1 METREPGRY
10 LNGNGDFGKLLVAS
24 AAAVGTVTSHR
35 ECCES
40 RMRERA
46 REQGG
51 PGTLTDDLALSDS
64 SAAGAAEATA
74 SGVSLAE
81 LAARYKLRPSAA
93 RPGVFAYAVQL
104 WERRHFI
111 MGFATARN
119 IAMYTEA
126 RLGQLWQVLTPLL
139 NAAVYYLIFGKILD
153 TSRGVPN
160 FIGFLITGI
169 FIWNFTQR
177 SFITA
182 SRVMPDSL
190 PLIRALPF
198 PRACLPIGYVVI
210 ELQQLAM
217 SMIILIAIVLGTGE
231 PLTWYWLL
239 AIPALALQAVFNTG
253 MSLFLARLGAGAD
266 DFGQLMP
273 FLVRTWMYASGV
285 MYSISTVSSLK
296 HYPAIRYLLEINP
309 AAVFITL
316 VRNAI
321 LRSQR
326 LAAPGSQP
334 YNPVKCDLYNNHL
347 SDSHY
352 LYYSAYCHAQVSTS
366 QYWLYGAGWAVLA
379 MVVGFVFF
387 WQAETRYGRG

>member
-1 METREPGRY
+1 
-10 LNGNGDFGKLLVAS
+10 
-24 AAAVGTVTSHR
+24 
-35 ECCES
+35 
-40 RMRERA
+40 MRERA
-46 REQGG
+46 RQQGG
-51 PGTLTDDLALSDS
+51 PGTLTDDLAVSDS
-64 SAAGAAEATA
+64 SAQDTAAEAA
-74 SGVSLAE
+74 SGESLAE
-81 LAARYKLRPSAA
+81 LAAKYKLRPSAA
-93 RPGVFAYAVQL
+93 RPGVFAYAAQL

-119 IAMYTEA
+119 VAMYTEA

-160 FIGFLITGI
+160 FIAFLITGI

-198 PRACLPIGYVVI
+198 PRGCLPIGYVLI

-217 SMIILIAIVLGTGE
+217 SMIILIAIVLGTRE

-253 MSLFLARLGAGAD
+253 MALFLARLGAGAD

-285 MYSISTVSSLK
+285 MFSIQTVSSLRN
-296 HYPAIRYLLEINP
+296 HPTLTYLLQINP
-309 AAVFITL
+309 AAVYISL

-321 LRSQR
+321 LSSQR
-326 LAAPGSQP
+326 AAWPGSKP
-334 YNPVKCDLYNNHL
+334 YNADLCHL
-347 SDSHY
+347 YHTATKGKALLD
-352 LYYSAYCHAQVSTS
+352 SAYCHGAVSMNGL
-366 QYWLYGAGWAVLA
+366 WLWGAGWAVLA